1 MEGEAT
7 EIEITPA
14 MIQAGFLALC
24 NSGIADEI
32 LEADRV
38 LVRKRIEHCD
48 GSTHKI
54 GFLDELFQMLD
65 RHPLAITGP
74 VPEIGRR

>member
-38 LVRKRIEHCD
+38 LVAQI
-48 GSTHKI
+48 
-54 GFLDELFQMLD
+54 FQAMV
-65 RHPLAITGP
+65 LAQRP
-74 VPEIGRR
+74 EVPRS

>member
-14 MIQAGFLALC
+14 MIQAVFLALC

-38 LVRKRIEHCD
+38 LVAQI
-48 GSTHKI
+48 
-54 GFLDELFQMLD
+54 FQAMV
-65 RHPLAITGP
+65 LAQRQE
-74 VPEIGRR
+74 VPRS

>member
-7 EIEITPA
+7 EIEITLA

-38 LVRKRIEHCD
+38 LVAQI
-48 GSTHKI
+48 
-54 GFLDELFQMLD
+54 FQAM
-65 RHPLAITGP
+65 
-74 VPEIGRR
+74 

>member
-38 LVRKRIEHCD
+38 LVAQI
-48 GSTHKI
+48 
-54 GFLDELFQMLD
+54 FQAMV
-65 RHPLAITGP
+65 LAHRQE
-74 VPEIGRR
+74 VPRS